1 MNKEI
6 NEQWANRFAKVK
18 AVVVK
23 LDELI
28 ARIMIDHN
36 IQKTMEG
43 PLPTSSITTAVN
55 AGQLDNVVNDE
66 VLELVKK
73 EIIRTLD
80 LEEYK
85 IKDTIINDLLEN
97 GRQSLSKYEKYILPD
112 IYEASINEIHGNLIK
127 SLKKYFEQQW
137 EVKYGSSNQWFI
149 LFLKEYKDGVNYD
162 SVLKRT
168 AEYGNKYLKDCPILS
183 IVLQLLFEGIDDTCM
198 DETNV
203 FNDLWCT
210 ITNNG
215 LKSIANF
222 SDNKKRSV
230 LFQALREYYRPKL
243 FKLLEKSQVKDK
255 DNLYEL
261 ALDNVVE
268 YGWLQGLQAVRKRI
282 IPIFF
287 ETLIENIP
295 VSGDTSGKPVQ
306 PEVEAAIAVTE
317 QSCVIG
323 QDTQISWKFSGIEKP
338 RVTWL
343 FNGQPLPTNDRFQV
357 TETDDGTS
365 TLSIRQAEF
374 ADQGDYIARATNAF
388 GKVEAQTILSIA
400 CIKPVINADLNAA
413 LQATKGEAMTLKIS
427 VSGIPKPDGHV
438 KLSDFGLCT
447 GLKKAHRTE
456 FYRDIQSMRPQDFT
470 ANPVDSKRRAET
482 WKKNRRALAYSTVGT
497 PDYIAPE
504 VFKQCGYN
512 NKVDWWSLGVIMYEM
527 LIGYPP
533 FCADNPQETFRKVMN
548 YRETLVFPPEIPIS
562 NLAKDLI
569 LKFCTDTDRRLG
581 SLDEI
586 RNHRFFFGVDWE
598 HIRDRPAAYQPR
610 VKSIDD
616 TSNFDDFPDVDLK
629 LPSPTKDSEVQV
641 HDWLFINYTY
651 KRFDGLTAKPKLKM
665 SASSTN

>member
-470 ANPVDSKRRAET
+470 NPVDSKRRAET